1 MAFPSLAGVH
11 SELARLPNDPRAD
24 IRHLDQ
30 PGVVCLE
37 KDRTVLDLDPG
48 DVDVHDVAA
57 HLLRVE
63 LDFEESII
71 LEQPEEEKVWSDP
84 GPNIGPLVGRGSECM
99 GTCAA
104 ARARRLIHIVCPPL
118 TSLPVISCQKW
129 ESFDLCFNT
138 NPPAGIP

>member
-1 MAFPSLAGVH
+1 MTERIKIVCQADEVI
-11 SELARLPNDPRAD
+11 ELYEI
-24 IRHLDQ
+24 IRES
-30 PGVVCLE
+30 PA
-37 KDRTVLDLDPG
+37 TI
-48 DVDVHDVAA
+48 AA
-57 HLLRVE
+57 PQSGSQLT
-63 LDFEESII
+63 
-71 LEQPEEEKVWSDP
+71 QPEEEKVWSDP

-118 TSLPVISCQKW
+118 TSLPVISRQKW